1 MATLENLVRPFAIP
15 NNQAQPQRLLRSA
28 RYAPNLVLKIGRNS
42 GSGKT
47 GQWGSSNSVT
57 FYRDIHQ
64 EENRQD

>member
-1 MATLENLVRPFAIP
+1 MATLETLVRPFVPP
-15 NNQAQPQRLLRSA
+15 NVAQQQRLLRNA
-28 RYAPNLVLKIGRNS
+28 HYAPNLVLKIGRNS

-64 EENRQD
+64 VENRQE